1 MLSMRKRGK
10 AQIYYIR
17 GTVTLGDRRID
28 VQEFS
33 SGTSDRD
40 AAAHLMATRENE
52 LREQLMFG
60 PQALVAQ
67 VIIADAFAAYLSRP
81 GRPKSSDILRIG
93 KINEIIGDVASEQGR
108 TVMRLSDIRGKKTE
122 DARRQDAGPRSRSA
136 LRQGEGRRVDM
147 RGRKPDRAMDCARS
161 WSKD

>member
-17 GTVTLGDRRID
+17 GTVTLGERRID

-60 PQALVAQ
+60 AKAQ
-67 VIIADAFAAYLSRP
+67 MTRHTIANAFETYL
-81 GRPKSSDILRIG
+81 I
-93 KINEIIGDVASEQGR
+93 
-108 TVMRLSDIRGKKTE
+108 
-122 DARRQDAGPRSRSA
+122 
-136 LRQGEGRRVDM
+136 
-147 RGRKPDRAMDCARS
+147 KPDRPQFIGRDPR
-161 WSKD
+161 WQNE